1 MNTYLYLSTIFI
13 VMAAGMGLIAFSI
26 PYEFVDYKLVAIYL
40 LIGTSLGIINSL
52 VCILLRRR
60 MY

>member
-13 VMAAGMGLIAFSI
+13 IMVSGIGFFAFSI
-26 PYEFVDYKLVAIYL
+26 PYEFVDYRRVAVYL
-40 LIGTSLGIINSL
+40 LVGTGLGFINSL

-60 MY
+60 TY